1 MPHFR
6 RMAAALV
13 LALAAACLIS
23 VVWKPAPLPEAT
35 ALDSR
40 WVPRLVAGY
49 VSTGDQSLPPDV
61 LRVLP
66 GAGITSRRY
75 ARGNETLDFLLIS
88 GAHGVALHDPR
99 LCLGGW
105 LLSAPATE
113 SLPGTPVTMQVYQ
126 ASTEFNAPPSLLVA
140 YFYVAGNHIISNPSE
155 IRASLLWGD
164 LLGRENA
171 PIFFFR
177 FVQPLGQTPQ
187 EKQQADARL
196 HLFATQMWLAIQP
209 KVEAALHQRIH

>member
-6 RMAAALV
+6 WMAAALITV
-13 LALAAACLIS
+13 LSAACFIS
-23 VVWKPAPLPEAT
+23 TLWNPSPLPKAT

-40 WVPRLVAGY
+40 LVPLSVAGY
-49 VSTGDQSLPPDV
+49 QSVGDQTLPPEV

-66 GAGITSRRY
+66 GAGITARRY
-75 ARGNETLDFLLIS
+75 VRTGTTIDFLLIS

-99 LCLGGW
+99 LCLGNW
-105 LLSAPATE
+105 LLSAPAPE
-113 SLPGTPVTMQVYQ
+113 ALPGTPVTMQVYQ
-126 ASTEFNAPPSLLVA
+126 ASTESNSPPSLLVA
-140 YFYVAGNHIISNPSE
+140 YFYVAGNQIISSPSQ

-177 FVQPLGQTPQ
+177 FVKPLGHSPEEDQI
-187 EKQQADARL
+187 ADAQLRI
-196 HLFATQMWLAIQP
+196 FATQMWRIMQP
-209 KVEAALHQRIH
+209 KIEAAQREHIR